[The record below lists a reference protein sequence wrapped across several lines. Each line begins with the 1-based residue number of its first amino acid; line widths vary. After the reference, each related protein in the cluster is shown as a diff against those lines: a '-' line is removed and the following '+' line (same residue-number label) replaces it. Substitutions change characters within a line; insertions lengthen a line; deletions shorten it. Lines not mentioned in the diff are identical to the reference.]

1 MLSKD
6 GTVTRLS
13 RAACRMF
20 EVDRSRYIQS
30 SITVLVGSKTT
41 LTRSANEGANNPIAH
56 ATIAS
61 VKRALQKVLSL
72 TDGNINSSHA
82 MPIRPVST
90 PTTNSISVYQQ
101 DELIVDHGVVKQL
114 ILSQRS
120 SGVHFPL

>member
-1 MLSKD
+1 
-6 GTVTRLS
+6 
-13 RAACRMF
+13 MF